1 MWSDLLG
8 VEYVSRQDSFFA
20 LGGHSLLAVRLI
32 SRIATLGAEVPLA
45 SLFASP
51 TLAALASGI
60 QTQLDAG
67 AAVRPSITPI
77 PHDGFMPLSFAQQRL
92 WFLAQLDSSLSEAY
106 HIPLALRL
114 RGSLDASAFQHA
126 LDSLWVRH
134 EVLRS
139 VFVNGEDQPEVRLLD
154 PEQGIP
160 LGLVDLSDV
169 PEAEAELE
177 KLCAEE
183 AKAPFDLATGPLIRA
198 RLVRMGDVDHVVLL
212 TQHHIIAD
220 GWSHGVLLSELSALY
235 AAYQS
240 NQPNPLTPLAIQYP
254 DYAAWQRQW
263 LSGERLEEQGRY
275 WKRRLTNAPVLLDLP
290 TDHPRSEQQSFA
302 GGFVP
307 IELDA
312 ELAASLKQLSQQ
324 HGVTLFMTLLA
335 AWAAVL
341 SRLSGQ
347 EDVVIGVPS
356 ANRGQYELES
366 LIGFFVNTLALRVDL
381 NESPSVTELLAR
393 VRGAALDA
401 QDHQDLPFEQ
411 VVEIMQP
418 PRRLD
423 HTPLFQVMF
432 SWQQNNEAGE
442 WKLPALEVSAVRSA
456 YEVVKF
462 DLELNLTEADDRIVG
477 GLGYARALF
486 NESTI

>member
-1 MWSDLLG
+1 MRDRTDIEDRPPNVVDAQSTEYSADEG
-8 VEYVSRQDSFFA
+8 V
-20 LGGHSLLAVRLI
+20 VR
-32 SRIATLGAEVPLA
+32 S
-45 SLFASP
+45 
-51 TLAALASGI
+51 
-60 QTQLDAG
+60 QTCHEQLDSED
-67 AAVRPSITPI
+67 AVYPPIVKTPR
-77 PHDGFMPLSFAQQRL
+77 DGFMPLSFAQQRL
-92 WFLAQLDSSLSEAY
+92 WFLAQLDGALSEAY
-106 HIPLALRL
+106 HVPLVLRL
-114 RGSLDASAFQHA
+114 KGPLDVPAFQYA
-126 LDSLWVRH
+126 LDKLWARH
-134 EVLRS
+134 EALRS
-139 VFVNGEDQPEVRLLD
+139 VFVSGEDQPEVRLLD

-198 RLVRMGDVDHVVLL
+198 RLVRMGDADHVILL

-263 LSGERLEEQGRY
+263 LSGEGLEEQANY
-275 WKRRLTNAPVLLDLP
+275 WKQRLGDAPVLLDLP
-290 TDHPRSEQQSFA
+290 TDRPRPDQQSLV
-302 GGFVP
+302 GVFVP

-312 ELAASLKQLSQQ
+312 ELTTSLKRLSQQ

-356 ANRGQYELES
+356 ANRNQYELEP
-366 LIGFFVNTLALRVDL
+366 LIGFFVNTLALRIGL
-381 NESPSVTELLAR
+381 GERPSVAELLAR
-393 VRGAALDA
+393 ARDAALDA

-411 VVEIMQP
+411 VVEIVQP
-418 PRRLD
+418 PRRMD
-423 HTPLFQVMF
+423 YTPLFQVMF
-432 SWQQNNEAGE
+432 SWQNFNAGN
-442 WKLPALEVSAVRSA
+442 WNLPGLAVATTRKA
-456 YEVVKF
+456 YDTVRY
-462 DLELNLTEADDRIVG
+462 DLELNLANAGDRIIG
-477 GLGYARALF
+477 SLGYVQALF
-486 NESTI
+486 DESTIKRHIGYFKTILAAMVEDAMQP